1 MTVKTPDPVP
11 IKLQLGME
19 GYAMEETDFCHSCEH
34 LLGDRNHKLV
44 FMTELGGRG
53 VGRQGV
59 KRKWGGYQNDTAP
72 GC

>member
-1 MTVKTPDPVP
+1 
-11 IKLQLGME
+11 
-19 GYAMEETDFCHSCEH
+19 MEETDFCHSCEH